1 MRNMGSGFPGFDVK
15 FAVTRTSPLR
25 MITSVIY
32 SAKLFC
38 NFELTAD
45 NMQIRRIL
53 IKLLLTSDGI
63 NII

>member
-1 MRNMGSGFPGFDVK
+1 MRNVSGRFSGLEESTVSR
-15 FAVTRTSPLR
+15 ASPLR
-25 MITSVIY
+25 IITSMVY

-38 NFELTAD
+38 YFELTAD

>member
-1 MRNMGSGFPGFDVK
+1 MRNVGSGFPGFDVK

-25 MITSVIY
+25 MITSVI
-32 SAKLFC
+32 
-38 NFELTAD
+38 AD

>member
-1 MRNMGSGFPGFDVK
+1 VRNVSGRFSGLEESTVSR
-15 FAVTRTSPLR
+15 ASPLR
-25 MITSVIY
+25 IITSMVY

-38 NFELTAD
+38 YFELTAD

>member
-1 MRNMGSGFPGFDVK
+1 MRNMSSGFSCFDVK

-32 SAKLFC
+32 SAELFC